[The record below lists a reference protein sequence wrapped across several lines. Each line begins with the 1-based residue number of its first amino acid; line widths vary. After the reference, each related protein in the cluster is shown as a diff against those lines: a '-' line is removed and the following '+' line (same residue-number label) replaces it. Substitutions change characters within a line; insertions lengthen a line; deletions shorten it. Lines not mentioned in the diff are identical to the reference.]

1 MDNGTRKL
9 IVMPDDGPEPVLRA
23 VESAQRSLDIK
34 MFLFSEESL
43 IASVI
48 AAHRRGIKT
57 RVMLNPARRSGESE
71 NVETRRAL
79 LAAGVEVKDTNPEFI
94 VTHEKSLLVDNRL
107 GFVKSLNWTPKTFTH
122 TRDYAVVTSDEA
134 EVAEMLACFNAD
146 WERSYFDGRNA
157 RLIWCRGNGRER
169 IARFIDRASRYL
181 YLQNERY
188 QDLTIIERLVRARQ
202 RGVRIRLMSL
212 PPHVLKERK
221 LVEGVNGLRIMADVG
236 IKVHRL
242 NGLHLHAKMLLAD
255 GERAIVG
262 SINIA
267 PGSFDQ
273 RRELSIEVCDPH
285 IVKQLEQTFDKDWQ
299 NSERIDLS
307 DEGIKADLEKHGL
320 KDGGSLALDVHTVRK
335 HRFGQEYKHK

>member
-1 MDNGTRKL
+1 MANGARKL
-9 IVMPDDGPEPVLRA
+9 IVMPDDGAEPVLRA
-23 VESAQRSLDIK
+23 VESARQSLDIK
-34 MFLFSEESL
+34 MFLFTEVTL

-79 LAAGVEVKDTNPEFI
+79 ADAGVEVKDTNPEFI
-94 VTHEKSLLVDNRL
+94 VTHEKSVLIDNRL
-107 GFVKSLNWTPKTFTH
+107 GFIKSLNWTPRTFTH
-122 TRDYAVVTSDEA
+122 TRDYAVVTTDED

-146 WERSYFDGRNA
+146 WERSSFDGRNA

-169 IARFIDRASRYL
+169 IAGFIDRARHYL

-188 QDLTIIERLVRARQ
+188 QDLTIIERLVRAKQ
-202 RGVRIRLMSL
+202 RGVRIRLMSP

-221 LVEGVNGLRIMADVG
+221 LVEGVNGLRIMDDVG
-236 IKVHRL
+236 IKVHSL
-242 NGLHLHAKMLLAD
+242 NGLQLHAKMLLAD

-273 RRELSIEVCDPH
+273 RRELSIEVSDSH
-285 IVKQLEQTFDKDWQ
+285 ILKRLEHTFEKDWH

-307 DEGIKADLEKHGL
+307 DEGIKADLEEHGL
-320 KDGGSLALDVHTVRK
+320 RDGGSLALNVGGEGK
-335 HRFGQEYKHK
+335 HNNGHGHKHK

>member
-1 MDNGTRKL
+1 
-9 IVMPDDGPEPVLRA
+9 
-23 VESAQRSLDIK
+23 
-34 MFLFSEESL
+34 
-43 IASVI
+43 VI

-79 LAAGVEVKDTNPEFI
+79 VDAGVEVKDTNPEF
-94 VTHEKSLLVDNRL
+94 VVSHEKSLLIDNRL
-107 GFVKSLNWTPKTFTH
+107 GFIKSLNWVSKTFTRI
-122 TRDYAVVTSDEA
+122 RDYAVVTTDQS

-146 WERSYFDGRNA
+146 WERSSFDGRNA

-169 IARFIDRASRYL
+169 IARFIDRARHYL

-188 QDLTIIERLVRARQ
+188 QDLTIIERLVRASQ

-221 LVEGVNGLRIMADVG
+221 LVEGVNGLRIMEDVG

-242 NGLHLHAKMLLAD
+242 SGLHLHAKMLLAD
-255 GERAIVG
+255 GKQAIVG

-267 PGSFDQ
+267 PGSFDE
-273 RRELSIEVCDPH
+273 RRELSIEVSDAH
-285 IVKQLEQTFDKDWQ
+285 IVKRIEQTFERDWH
-299 NSERIDLS
+299 NSKRIDLS
-307 DEGIKADLEKHGL
+307 DEGIKADLEEHGL
-320 KDGGSLALDVHTVRK
+320 RDNGSLALDVDTVETSHK
-335 HRFGQEYKHK
+335 HEHE